1 MVSIIISIIVESRI
15 QQCFAVNIVRSR
27 QQYCSALSQNMSIS
41 IVMMWPSQMS
51 TLPQGLK
58 NMFNIPCLLQLATVI
73 LMSYAHAINRW
84 DNSIRTIDSC
94 TIALFSMPKGLLRPY
109 LINSKS
115 VSLLVRGK
123 AIVKPTQLYICSI
136 NKVSLVL
143 IL

>member
-15 QQCFAVNIVRSR
+15 QQCFAVNIAGSC

-41 IVMMWPSQMS
+41 IVMMWLSQKS
-51 TLPQGLK
+51 TLSQSLK
-58 NMFNIPCLLQLATVI
+58 NMFNIHCLLQLAIVI
-73 LMSYAHAINRW
+73 HMSYVHAINRW
-84 DNSIRTIDSC
+84 DSSIQTIDSC

-115 VSLLVRGK
+115 VSLLVQGK

-136 NKVSLVL
+136 NKFSLVL